1 MEKYILDI
9 RRKQSTPCQA
19 QLKNKQNKGTC
30 KLRSRKE
37 NWGQGY
43 DPPPFP
49 KCQHPGI
56 HLCDFS
62 FSSPKSF
69 SSEIAN
75 SCNGSKKGTLRAV
88 NLLRK
93 TTKQSYFLCC
103 PPQRYASH
111 SLGSWKNLAL
121 SLFCEGKLEDLEAH
135 LENYIFLIPD
145 SGGRQNHTAQ
155 SHWWLAL
162 WRALDDSPLKDFQS
176 SKWLTS
182 CVGMLQPILFILLWA
197 IKTGSVSDLVKRKT
211 SWVVPGPS
219 LNHEK

>member
-9 RRKQSTPCQA
+9 RRKQSTPCLA
-19 QLKNKQNKGTC
+19 QFKSKQNKETS
-30 KLRSRKE
+30 KQRSGKE

-43 DPPPFP
+43 DLQPFL
-49 KCQHPGI
+49 KCRHSGI
-56 HLCDFS
+56 HLWDLS

-75 SCNGSKKGTLRAV
+75 SCNGSQKGTLIGA
-88 NLLRK
+88 NLLRE
-93 TTKQSYFLCC
+93 TTKQSCFLCC

-121 SLFCEGKLEDLEAH
+121 RLFCEGKLEDLEAH

-145 SGGRQNHTAQ
+145 SWGRQNHTAQ

-162 WRALDDSPLKDFQS
+162 WMEISGRQPTKTLKAL
-176 SKWLTS
+176 
-182 CVGMLQPILFILLWA
+182 
-197 IKTGSVSDLVKRKT
+197 SDLLHV
-211 SWVVPGPS
+211 
-219 LNHEK
+219 LACCNLFYLFYYEQ